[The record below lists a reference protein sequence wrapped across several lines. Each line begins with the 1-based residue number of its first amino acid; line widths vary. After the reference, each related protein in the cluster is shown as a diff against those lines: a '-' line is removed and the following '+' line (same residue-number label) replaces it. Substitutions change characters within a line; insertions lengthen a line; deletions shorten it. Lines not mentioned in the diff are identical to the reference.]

1 MRYRIQCLLLA
12 AALAALLCGCTAGAI
27 RPAGSLYEAPSETP
41 ENSLSQ
47 TAFRVGSVYIQNSYL
62 QRPYI
67 FKIGWNINRP
77 VTGGYASRTV
87 TLGNGE
93 TLKVYFDSG
102 CADLCS
108 DRAAMSALNTLL
120 TRQVEEWAASGYTM
134 GWPLVLEA
142 EYIGDAGAEELAE
155 RAYREERVSLFAA
168 VLEELDAEA
177 RQKYVEQSVE
187 DGRVA
192 YLSVC
197 LEKTQTDAQT
207 LERCLER
214 AYQQRKVAVFS
225 ILMEHLEASR
235 RQSWVERAAED
246 GRTSYLS
253 ISLEETQ
260 VDAQTLERCLERAY
274 QQEDVKVFSMLV
286 ERLEASQ
293 RQSWAERAAAE
304 GRTEF
309 AAAAEG

>member
-1 MRYRIQCLLLA
+1 MKHRIQCLLLT
-12 AALAALLCGCTAGAI
+12 AALVALLCGCAARAI
-27 RPAGSLYEAPSETP
+27 RPAGSFHEAQPETP
-41 ENSLSQ
+41 ASSLSQ
-47 TAFRVGSVYIQNSYL
+47 TAFRMGSVYIQNSYL

-67 FKIGWNINRP
+67 FRIGWNINRP
-77 VTGGYASRTV
+77 VMGGCASKTV

-102 CADLCS
+102 CADLRS

-120 TRQVEEWAASGYTM
+120 TRQVEEWTASGQTI

-142 EYIGDAGAEELAE
+142 EYIGDASAAELAE
-155 RAYREERVSLFAA
+155 RAYQEERVSLFSA

-177 RQKYVEQSVE
+177 QQKYVEQSAE
-187 DGRVA
+187 EGRVA
-192 YLSVC
+192 YLAVC

-253 ISLEETQ
+253 ISLEGTP

-274 QQEDVKVFSMLV
+274 QQEDVKVFSILV